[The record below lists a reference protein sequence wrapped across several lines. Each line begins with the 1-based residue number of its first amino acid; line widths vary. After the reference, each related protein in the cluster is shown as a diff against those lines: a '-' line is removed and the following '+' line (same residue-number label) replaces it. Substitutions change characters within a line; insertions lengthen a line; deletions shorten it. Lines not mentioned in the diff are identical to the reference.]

1 MANSQTKNSF
11 EYSENKKQ
19 RRIERKYNRLV
30 SQAIEEYKDKPMKDL
45 LDYFDE
51 LKSQMES
58 EFAKAGILSEDK

>member
-1 MANSQTKNSF
+1 MASSQTKNSF

-45 LDYFDE
+45 LDYCDE